1 MARVARTIRIAVA
14 GGCCALAA
22 SAGAQPPAG
31 APTQPTTTERL
42 LARADS
48 ITVGDY
54 CRVANGVLS
63 SRAMIVALADDS
75 ATVRVS
81 AASICDPLLTDF
93 SLRALRGEA
102 PAPLAGIARLR
113 RGGYSA
119 VRGSLFDAMDEFR
132 AAVTS
137 PEARAALRQSTDSAT
152 VIELVRVTETAHSL
166 LVLASRDSALAR
178 LRRYERKLGPS
189 SARLNAPEVLLNY
202 AAQRWVPGFG
212 PRPLSGP
219 GPLELV
225 ASYVPTYATIVD
237 KRLQAVSASEFGIR
251 WYMFGE
257 KFGAQGVKGLLFP
270 SYWSAGALV
279 VSDRNGALVWPWDG
293 RTRTGAFV
301 SWGTVKVGHV
311 GGRRGE
317 WIVSRQVQIIPFV
330 F

>member
-1 MARVARTIRIAVA
+1 MIRLTAAGGACVVASTASAVA
-14 GGCCALAA
+14 
-22 SAGAQPPAG
+22 SAQPPA
-31 APTQPTTTERL
+31 QPSTTERL
-42 LARADS
+42 LARAES
-48 ITVGDY
+48 ISVGDY
-54 CRVANGVLS
+54 CRVARRVLS
-63 SRAMIVALADDS
+63 TRAVVVAMAEDS
-75 ATVRVS
+75 AAARVS

-113 RGGYSA
+113 RGGYAA
-119 VRGSLFDAMDEFR
+119 VTGTLFDAMDEFR

-137 PEARAALRQSTDSAT
+137 PEARAAVRQSTDSGT
-152 VIELVRVTETAHSL
+152 VTQLVRVTETAHSL
-166 LVLASRDSALAR
+166 LVVAARDAALAR
-178 LRRYERKLGPS
+178 LRRYERKLGPT

-212 PRPLSGP
+212 PKPLSGP
-219 GPLELV
+219 SPLELV

-237 KRLQAVSASEFGIR
+237 RRLQAVSASEFGVR

-257 KFGAQGVKGLLFP
+257 KFGAEGVRGLLLP

-279 VSDRNGALVWPWDG
+279 VGDRNGALVWPWDG

-301 SWGTVKVGHV
+301 SWGAIKVGHV

-317 WIVSRQVQIIPFV
+317 WIVSRQIQIIPFI